1 MADLADLADGETAE
15 APGSGGR
22 TYTLKNTGG
31 VYSCSCPAWQFQGA
45 PIERRSCK
53 HLRAYRGDEAETARV
68 GAAAAPRRPATR
80 TSSGGSAS
88 GSGAS
93 ASATGASSGVAP
105 KVLLAQRW
113 DSVQDVSSWWISE
126 KLDGVRAYWDGE
138 RFISRQGNVYWAP
151 AWFIEGLPPEPLDGE
166 LWVGRKRFQQTV
178 SIVRRQ
184 DESDQWKDVRYLV
197 FDAPACEGGFEARH
211 AYLEQLFTDNAPPY
225 ALLVAQQR
233 CRDLDHLREE
243 LAHVEGLGGEGLML
257 RQPGSR
263 YVPGRSTTLLKVK
276 TFHDAEARVVDHL
289 PGTGKHSGRLGALR
303 AELPDGTLFS
313 VGTGLSDAERE
324 DPPAI
329 GALITFRYQELT
341 DGGVPRFPSFVGAR
355 HDLSWE
361 QVQWPP
367 AEQGRPAAA
376 PRAAAAG
383 ASAHRA
389 TSDVNAPVADLSHVA
404 PSEPVEEVSR
414 QLMWEAGSTQ
424 RFWEVEQ
431 DGSSLTITSGRIG
444 KDPKVETL
452 TFRSA
457 RQAAERAEKLAQ
469 AKIDKGY
476 EEY

>member
-1 MADLADLADGETAE
+1 MLDLADGETAE
-15 APGSGGR
+15 VPGSGGR

-68 GAAAAPRRPATR
+68 GSAAAAAPRRPATR
-80 TSSGGSAS
+80 SSSSGGSS
-88 GSGAS
+88 S
-93 ASATGASSGVAP
+93 AASSGVAP

-113 DSVQDVSSWWISE
+113 DSVQDVRGWWISE

-151 AWFIEGLPPEPLDGE
+151 AWFIEGLPAEPLDGE

-197 FDAPACEGGFEARH
+197 FDAPDCEGAFEARVEH
-211 AYLEQLFTDNAPPY
+211 LEQLFTDNAPPY

-243 LAHVEGLGGEGLML
+243 LARVEGLGGEGLML

-263 YVPGRSTTLLKVK
+263 YVAGRSTTLLKVK
-276 TFHDAEARVVDHL
+276 SFHDAEARVVDHL

-303 AELPDGTLFS
+303 VELPDGTLFS
-313 VGTGLSDAERE
+313 VGTGFSDAERE

-329 GALITFRYQELT
+329 GSLITFRYQELT

-355 HDLSWE
+355 HDLAWE

-367 AEQGRPAAA
+367 AEQGRPATSASSPPARSAA
-376 PRAAAAG
+376 RPAAG
-383 ASAHRA
+383 EHRA
-389 TSDVNAPVADLSHVA
+389 TSDANAPVADLSHVT

-431 DGSSLTITSGRIG
+431 DGSTLTITSGRIG

-457 RQAAERAEKLAQ
+457 RQAAERAEKLAE
-469 AKIDKGY
+469 AKIEKGY